1 MFGGGGKG
9 GVAKIFAPLSN
20 ACYVI
25 PPLPRLCI
33 ADSALASPRCFSLWL
48 AASPTS
54 REGPAHSSMSE
65 PQPGRAQRQ
74 GRRGGRA
81 GAGLRHPGR
90 VSSQVPPRAGRGALH
105 ARPTESAAGRPR
117 CPPGAFAGGGKRPPP
132 PLHPACLRMR
142 QTGRP
147 LLAAGGAGGWGGA
160 GGRGRRKRNSR
171 SLGRNRLQ
179 GAPAGQAGGSRAKP
193 APSEH
198 GQRVR
203 SGATG
208 GAGVRRPAILGTL
221 IEAGLARGRKGET
234 HVSSRPAWLAGR
246 AWMLR
251 RVEPRSSSGAASGN
265 RAMGRGPHRTG
276 EGLRLGMGGNNG
288 LREPSSLL
296 PFCPNAKEPR
306 SPSPEKPTP
315 PHEVGALIFHRAP

>member
-1 MFGGGGKG
+1 MGPDTCILPSSCSAPSQAAPPFSLPSPLHPVTGRGRGFSSVPEAPPLIGPQPGPECRACVWGRGKG

-132 PLHPACLRMR
+132 PLLHPACLRMR

-160 GGRGRRKRNSR
+160 GGARPEETQQPEPRAEPPPRSACGSGRR
-171 SLGRNRLQ
+171 Q
-179 GAPAGQAGGSRAKP
+179 
-193 APSEH
+193 PSK
-198 GQRVR
+198 
-203 SGATG
+203 A
-208 GAGVRRPAILGTL
+208 
-221 IEAGLARGRKGET
+221 
-234 HVSSRPAWLAGR
+234 
-246 AWMLR
+246 
-251 RVEPRSSSGAASGN
+251 
-265 RAMGRGPHRTG
+265 
-276 EGLRLGMGGNNG
+276 
-288 LREPSSLL
+288 
-296 PFCPNAKEPR
+296 C
-306 SPSPEKPTP
+306 
-315 PHEVGALIFHRAP
+315 AL